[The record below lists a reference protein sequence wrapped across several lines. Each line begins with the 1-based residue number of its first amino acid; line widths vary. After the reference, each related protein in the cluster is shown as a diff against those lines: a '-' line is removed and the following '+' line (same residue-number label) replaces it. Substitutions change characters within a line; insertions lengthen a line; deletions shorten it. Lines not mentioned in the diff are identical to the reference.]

1 MPRWSEELVRWYQE
15 RARDLPW
22 RRTRDPYR
30 VWLSEIMLQQTR
42 VDTVIP
48 YYQRFLARFPALDT
62 LARADLQSVLKAWE
76 GLGYYARA
84 RKLHAAARHIVG
96 ALGGVFPRELEGL
109 RALPGVG
116 PYTAAAI
123 GSICFDLPEPV
134 VDGNVLRVGARL
146 FAIEDD
152 VGRART
158 RTDLVERLRPE
169 LARLPPAIFNQAIME
184 LGALV
189 CTPREPGCARCP
201 VVASCE
207 ARRAG
212 AVARLPVKRA
222 RGRVPSHDVAVGVLW
237 RGDRVLIQRRHEEAM
252 LGGLWEFPGG
262 KRREADTWRAA
273 VAREVREETGLS
285 TDVGREIT
293 EVRHA
298 YTHFRITLKA
308 FDCRV
313 VGGDLA
319 PQGVTDARWVR
330 LDELSDYPFPKANK
344 DVIAALRGSAPPP
357 RDGVEDDAVRA
368 ADQHQGEADSP
379 RGQDDAHIPPS
390 LKQSAYLPMYRGQ
403 RGAAKKWQDPFK

>member
-1 MPRWSEELVRWYQE
+1 MSRWSEALVRWYQE

-22 RRTRDPYR
+22 RRTQDPYR

-48 YYQRFLARFPALDT
+48 YYERFLARFPDLDAL
-62 LARADLQSVLKAWE
+62 ASADLQVVLKAWE
-76 GLGYYARA
+76 GLGYYSRA
-84 RKLHAAARHIVG
+84 RNLHAAARQVVDTR
-96 ALGGVFPRELEGL
+96 GGVFPRALEGI

-158 RTDLVERLRPE
+158 RTRLADRLRPE
-169 LARLPPAIFNQAIME
+169 LARLAPATFNQAIME

-189 CTPREPGCARCP
+189 CTPRAPACSVCP
-201 VVASCE
+201 VAASCE
-207 ARRAG
+207 ALRVG
-212 AVARLPVKRA
+212 AVARLPFKRA
-222 RGRVPSHDVAVGVLW
+222 RGPVPSLDVAVGVLW
-237 RGDRVLIQRRHEEAM
+237 RGDRVLIQRRPEEAM

-262 KRREADTWRAA
+262 KRRAAEGWRAA
-273 VAREVREETGLS
+273 VAREVREETGLVV
-285 TDVGREIT
+285 DVGHEIV

-298 YTHFRITLKA
+298 YTHFRIVLKA

-313 VGGDLA
+313 VGGALA
-319 PQGVTDARWVR
+319 LDGATDARWER
-330 LDELSDYPFPKANK
+330 LEELDEYPFPKANK
-344 DVIAALRGSAPPP
+344 DVIAALGSSAAAP

-368 ADQHQGEADSP
+368 ADQDQGEADSP
-379 RGQDDAHIPPS
+379 RG
-390 LKQSAYLPMYRGQ
+390 
-403 RGAAKKWQDPFK
+403 